1 MDNNE
6 QTVVTEQI
14 STQSFIKYWFDWK
27 FYILP
32 VLLACVFLFTDL
44 DKGLKIENVKPIF
57 SFLAFIIAFRYKNI
71 IWKKI
76 LMFFALSITLALAF
90 TLIYIPGIELLGNK
104 KSINL
109 FNQDA
114 KIYIDKFLKANDKL
128 PIMLNDRMEF
138 SKITSNSNNSI
149 EQHYK
154 FVNSTK
160 KDIIALF
167 VTEENLSKTL
177 MQQGLKV
184 ACFNEETIY
193 ALSLGIFLTNKF
205 YDSKNNQVAHYTFDY
220 EKCKQF
226 NKGL

>member
-109 FNQDA
+109 FNQDTKA
-114 KIYIDKFLKANDKL
+114 YISHILKENTKY
-128 PIMLNDRMEF
+128 PIMIDDNTEF
-138 SKITSNSNNSI
+138 LKITSSSDKSI
-149 EQHYK
+149 EQHIK
-154 FVNSTK
+154 FHIGTK
-160 KDIIALF
+160 KEAL
-167 VTEENLSKTL
+167 EEFGTLEAFSTAIKSETLKT
-177 MQQGLKV
+177 
-184 ACFNEETIY
+184 ACFDKKIIH
-193 ALSLGIFLTNKF
+193 ALSIGIVVTNKF
-205 YDSKNNQVAHYTFDY
+205 YDVNNEHMGQFSIDY
-220 EKCKQF
+220 ITCKPI
-226 NKGL
+226 NKEL